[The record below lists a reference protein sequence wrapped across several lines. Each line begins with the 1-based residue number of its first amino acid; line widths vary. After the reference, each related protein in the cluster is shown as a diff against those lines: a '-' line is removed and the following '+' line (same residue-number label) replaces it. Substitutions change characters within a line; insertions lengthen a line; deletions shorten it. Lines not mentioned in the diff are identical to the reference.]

1 MRILLR
7 CLLFSFILLI
17 SCSQNTTFDR
27 QAMLENITK
36 EVVLPAHE
44 NFVATLAELEEA
56 SRIFNNNPNLATL
69 SDVQAAWLAASLGR
83 MAILP
88 FRLGP
93 IDDSLLHNRLDN
105 RPPRLTFIEETFIGG
120 SEPLTGDYLDSVG
133 SSSVGLGAMEYL
145 LFDPAGANPA
155 VLATFTTAPQA
166 GRRRE
171 LLLALAKN
179 VHQKGQQLNQIWADY
194 AQPFIEAEMDDGE
207 LQGSMNMLVNQMI
220 GDVEEIIATR
230 LGKPSGQRSN
240 GAIRPDLVEAAY
252 SQASLPRIIATLE
265 GIQVAFNGGDG
276 LGFDDYLNY
285 LEATY
290 ESKPLSS
297 AINTQF
303 EQSLTALRAIDGPLE
318 QAVVQDL
325 PQVMEAMTEIE
336 TLLLLL
342 KVDMTNQLGVTLTFN
357 DNDGD

>member
-1 MRILLR
+1 MKKLLR
-7 CLLFSFILLI
+7 RLLFLSLFII
-17 SCSQNTTFDR
+17 SCSQNRTFNR
-27 QAMLENITK
+27 QAMLANITE
-36 EVVLPAHE
+36 EVILPVHE

-56 SRIFNNNPNLATL
+56 SRIFNNDPNLATL

-105 RPPRLTFIEETFIGG
+105 RPPRLTFIEETLIGG

-133 SSSVGLGAMEYL
+133 SSSVGLGAVEYL

-155 VLATFTTAPQA
+155 ILSTFTTAPQA
-166 GRRRE
+166 TRRRE
-171 LLLALAKN
+171 LLVALTQN
-179 VHQKGQQLNQIWADY
+179 LHQKGQQLSQTWADY
-194 AQPFIEAEMDDGE
+194 AQPFVEAEMDDGE

-220 GDVEEIIATR
+220 ADVEEIIATR

-240 GAIRPDLVEAAY
+240 GAIRPDLVEAVY

-265 GIQVAFNGGDG
+265 GIQTAFNGGDG

-290 ESKPLSS
+290 QDEPLS
-297 AINTQF
+297 ATINAQF
-303 EQSLTALRAIDGPLE
+303 EQSLAALRAIDGPLE

-325 PQVMEAMTEIE
+325 PQVMTAMAEIE